1 VRLDPSLSVNLSA
14 EPQPFTGRYAC
25 GSSAGDMTELRLE
38 CGQMATQ
45 NSFAS
50 EMSPVSSSPAFS
62 GLGERKETQKELWP

>member
-1 VRLDPSLSVNLSA
+1 
-14 EPQPFTGRYAC
+14 
-25 GSSAGDMTELRLE
+25 MTELRLE